1 MAERIVIDTDV
12 LASEIS
18 TLGSVRS
25 MTVTDQTPTMSS
37 QGQTARVAAGLAAL
51 FMDLDAAL
59 NSLIDNTSAFLTNV
73 MDGFV
78 DADETAA
85 AVVAQLDQEVGL

>member
-59 NSLIDNTSAFLTNV
+59 NALIDNTSAFLTNV